1 MDIGATVTAVKGALD
16 LARTAKDV
24 NDRAQLNVAMSDIMD
39 KLTTAQSDLL
49 DLLTEHHRLI
59 DENRDM
65 KQKLSQEA
73 RFEQYRLEK
82 TPKGYFVL
90 KLKDEYVNDENPSHA
105 ICYLCKEQ
113 GKVTPMSEH
122 SRSYAC
128 PTCKYVAWLEDQPP
142 RFKKQ
147 RVVHSGVSLN

>member
-24 NDRAQLNVAMSDIMD
+24 NDRAQLNAAMSDIMD

-65 KQKLSQEA
+65 KQKLANEE
-73 RFEQYRLEK
+73 RFDQYRLKE
-82 TPKGYFVL
+82 TQQGGFVL
-90 KLKDEYVNDENPSHA
+90 ELKEEYVTEDNPKHA
-105 ICYLCKEQ
+105 ICQLCSQE
-113 GKVTPMSEH
+113 GRLTPLNKDPQYYHCPRCRVATEH
-122 SRSYAC
+122 TYHDLPC
-128 PTCKYVAWLEDQPP
+128 
-142 RFKKQ
+142 
-147 RVVHSGVSLN
+147 